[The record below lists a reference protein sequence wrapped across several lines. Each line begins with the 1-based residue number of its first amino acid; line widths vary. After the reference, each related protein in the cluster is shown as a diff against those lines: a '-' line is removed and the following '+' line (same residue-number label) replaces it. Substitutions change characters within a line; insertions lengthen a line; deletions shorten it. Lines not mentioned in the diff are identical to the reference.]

1 MSILSAGTSNTTSL
15 VYTGDTTG
23 NLAFQTNGT
32 TEAMRINAAQ
42 NVGIGTTN
50 PIAKL
55 DVSSSASG
63 GLVGAFR
70 STGVNGGYVYFQGSG
85 TTPTATGYIGAAS
98 RTNNGGTITDFGM
111 TATTNLVFGT
121 NDGTERMRI
130 DSSGNVGIGTTSPS
144 TYSAKLA
151 VVSSSGPA
159 NQWLV
164 GGSNAGAYAYYSN
177 NAQTSSAN
185 AFIVGQG
192 WATGS
197 DNICFLNSN
206 GAYPLIFATT
216 STERFRI
223 ASSGETTFTKDTSFT
238 NTNFSG
244 KLGGATG
251 YGYWSN
257 SDVSS
262 YFQMNG
268 PSNASAYNIY
278 AVARINGVILSN
290 GASSWS
296 ALSDSRLKNVT
307 GVYSNALS
315 DIAQIEPIK
324 FTWKS
329 DEENKPQVGVIAQ
342 SVFPVVPEAID
353 YQKLVRSEDET
364 EYMSVRYTELIPLM
378 IASIQE
384 LNAKVDAQA
393 AEIAALKGNN

>member
-1 MSILSAGTSNTTSL
+1 MPISTIDQKGLTNPLTSVAANTVTSAAATALTLQSAGTTAVTIDTS
-15 VYTGDTTG
+15 
-23 NLAFQTNGT
+23 Q
-32 TEAMRINAAQ
+32 R
-42 NVGIGTTN
+42 
-50 PIAKL
+50 
-55 DVSSSASG
+55 
-63 GLVGAFR
+63 
-70 STGVNGGYVYFQGSG
+70 
-85 TTPTATGYIGAAS
+85 
-98 RTNNGGTITDFGM
+98 
-111 TATTNLVFGT
+111 
-121 NDGTERMRI
+121 
-130 DSSGNVGIGTTSPS
+130 VGIGTTSPS

-164 GGSNAGAYAYYSN
+164 GGSSAGAYAYYSN

-206 GAYPLIFATT
+206 GANPLIFATT

-223 ASSGETTFTKDTSFT
+223 ASSGETTFTGFTSFT
-238 NTNFSG
+238 ATNFAG
-244 KLGGATG
+244 KLGTASS

-257 SDVSS
+257 SDVTS
-262 YFQMNG
+262 YLQMNG
-268 PSNASAYNIY
+268 SSNATPYNVY
-278 AVARINGVILSN
+278 VSARINGVILSN
-290 GASSWS
+290 GASSWA

-307 GVYSNALS
+307 GTYDNALA

-342 SVFPVVPEAID
+342 SVLPIVPEAID
-353 YQKLVRSEDET
+353 YQKLARSEDET

-384 LNAKVDAQA
+384 LKAEFDAYKA
-393 AEIAALKGNN
+393 SHP

>member
-1 MSILSAGTSNTTSL
+1 LQSAGTTAVTIDTS
-15 VYTGDTTG
+15 
-23 NLAFQTNGT
+23 Q
-32 TEAMRINAAQ
+32 R
-42 NVGIGTTN
+42 
-50 PIAKL
+50 
-55 DVSSSASG
+55 
-63 GLVGAFR
+63 
-70 STGVNGGYVYFQGSG
+70 
-85 TTPTATGYIGAAS
+85 
-98 RTNNGGTITDFGM
+98 
-111 TATTNLVFGT
+111 
-121 NDGTERMRI
+121 
-130 DSSGNVGIGTTSPS
+130 VGIGTTSPS

-164 GGSNAGAYAYYSN
+164 GGSSAGAYAYYSN

-206 GAYPLIFATT
+206 GANPLIFATT

-223 ASSGETTFTKDTSFT
+223 ASSGETTFTGFTSFT
-238 NTNFSG
+238 ATNFAG
-244 KLGGATG
+244 KLGTASS

-257 SDVSS
+257 SDVTS
-262 YFQMNG
+262 YLQMNG
-268 PSNASAYNIY
+268 SSNATPYNVY
-278 AVARINGVILSN
+278 VSARINGVILSN
-290 GASSWS
+290 GASSWA

-307 GVYSNALS
+307 GTYDNALA

-342 SVFPVVPEAID
+342 SVLPIVPEAID
-353 YQKLVRSEDET
+353 YQKLARSEDET

-384 LNAKVDAQA
+384 LKAEFDAYKA
-393 AEIAALKGNN
+393 SHP

>member
-1 MSILSAGTSNTTSL
+1 MPISTIDQKGLTNPLTSVAANTVTSAAATALTLQSAGTTAVTIDTS
-15 VYTGDTTG
+15 
-23 NLAFQTNGT
+23 Q
-32 TEAMRINAAQ
+32 R
-42 NVGIGTTN
+42 
-50 PIAKL
+50 
-55 DVSSSASG
+55 
-63 GLVGAFR
+63 
-70 STGVNGGYVYFQGSG
+70 
-85 TTPTATGYIGAAS
+85 
-98 RTNNGGTITDFGM
+98 
-111 TATTNLVFGT
+111 
-121 NDGTERMRI
+121 
-130 DSSGNVGIGTTSPS
+130 VGIGTTSPS

-164 GGSNAGAYAYYSN
+164 GGSSAGAYAYYSN

-206 GAYPLIFATT
+206 GANPLIFATT

-223 ASSGETTFTKDTSFT
+223 ASSGETTFTGFTSFT
-238 NTNFSG
+238 ATNFAG
-244 KLGGATG
+244 KLGTASS

-257 SDVSS
+257 SDVTS
-262 YFQMNG
+262 YLQMNG
-268 PSNASAYNIY
+268 SSNATPYNVY
-278 AVARINGVILSN
+278 VSARINGVILSN
-290 GASSWS
+290 GASSWA

-307 GVYSNALS
+307 GTYDNALA

-342 SVFPVVPEAID
+342 SVLPIVPEAID
-353 YQKLVRSEDET
+353 YQKLARSEDET

-393 AEIAALKGNN
+393 AEIATLKAKK

>member
-1 MSILSAGTSNTTSL
+1 
-15 VYTGDTTG
+15 
-23 NLAFQTNGT
+23 
-32 TEAMRINAAQ
+32 
-42 NVGIGTTN
+42 
-50 PIAKL
+50 
-55 DVSSSASG
+55 
-63 GLVGAFR
+63 
-70 STGVNGGYVYFQGSG
+70 
-85 TTPTATGYIGAAS
+85 
-98 RTNNGGTITDFGM
+98 
-111 TATTNLVFGT
+111 
-121 NDGTERMRI
+121 MRI
-130 DSSGNVGIGTTSPS
+130 DSSGNVGIGTSSPS

-164 GGSNAGAYAYYSN
+164 GGSSAGAYAYYSN

-185 AFIVGQG
+185 TFIVGQG

-197 DNICFLNSN
+197 DNIGFLNSN
-206 GAYPLIFATT
+206 GAYPIVFATT
-216 STERFRI
+216 SAERFRI

-238 NTNFSG
+238 NTNFAG

-257 SDVSS
+257 SDVTS
-262 YFQMNG
+262 YLQMNG
-268 PSNASAYNIY
+268 SSNAAPYNIY
-278 AVARINGVILSN
+278 AVARINGVILN
-290 GASSWS
+290 NAATAWS

-342 SVFPVVPEAID
+342 SVLPVVPEAID

-384 LNAKVDAQA
+384 LK
-393 AEIAALKGNN
+393 AELDSVKAELQTLKGV